1 MYLVHA
7 PSGWV
12 TQVLVFLGIP
22 QRVPTLGGGDSLC
35 THQKW
40 DVCWRS
46 QDVIYGNI
54 LGRSQGYQGEMTTAR
69 SQSIQPVF
77 CHVLSQ
83 VLQQC
88 TRVLSE
94 NCEKYADLLERCAP
108 VTLLWDGSARRFS
121 YKKWWFSIAI
131 LNYQAMHGTN
141 SAIYTVLL
149 VILTISLEALVK
161 FSIFTFLKDIRCT
174 ILDVKYYNLLQ
185 FVTCASMAC

>member
-1 MYLVHA
+1 MGRL
-7 PSGWV
+7 
-12 TQVLVFLGIP
+12 L
-22 QRVPTLGGGDSLC
+22 TLPRC
-35 THQKW
+35 H
-40 DVCWRS
+40 
-46 QDVIYGNI
+46 GNI
-54 LGRSQGYQGEMTTAR
+54 LGRSQGFQGETTTAR

-161 FSIFTFLKDIRCT
+161 FSIFTFLKDICCT

-185 FVTCASMAC
+185 VLCAYICMHTLYIFLYSVFSINNSYYIYYSCMITKNVLYLKL